1 MTFTFNPTSGLI
13 LVEATLE
20 GPAGKV
26 QVRLALDTGA
36 TSTLIGTDPLEVV
49 GYDPAAVGKPVKT
62 TTAGGV
68 VQSLRLGIKSLSALG
83 QTRANM
89 PVLART
95 LPPTAS
101 AEGLL
106 GLDFLRG
113 HVLAIDFV
121 KAEITLAP
129 GSPTGPTP

>member
-1 MTFTFNPTSGLI
+1 MKFPFNRLRGLI
-13 LVEATLE
+13 LVQAELT
-20 GPAGKV
+20 GPAGV
-26 QVRLALDTGA
+26 VNLVLALDTGA
-36 TSTLIGTDPLEVV
+36 SATLIRTTRLVQA
-49 GYDPAAVGKPVKT
+49 GYDPPTVGTPVKT

-68 VQSLRLGIKSLSALG
+68 VQSLRLPVLSLAALG
-83 QTRANM
+83 QTRTNI
-89 PVLART
+89 PILARD

-113 HVLAIDFV
+113 NVLTLDFINGQ
-121 KAEITLAP
+121 ITLAP

>member
-1 MTFTFNPTSGLI
+1 MKFSFNPTGGLI
-13 LVEATLE
+13 HVEAPIE
-20 GPAGKV
+20 GPAGNV
-26 QVRLALDTGA
+26 LVRRALDTGA
-36 TSTLIGTDPLEVV
+36 TATMIATDPLELA

-68 VQSLRLGIKSLSALG
+68 IQSVRLPVMSLTALG
-83 QTRANM
+83 QTRTNL
-89 PVLART
+89 PILART

-113 HVLAIDFV
+113 NVLTIDFL
-121 KAEITLAP
+121 KGEITLAP
-129 GSPTGPTP
+129 GSPAGAVP